1 MAKIALAQINPTVGD
16 LIGNSKLIV
25 EWTKK
30 AQLTGAQLVV
40 FPEMALTGY
49 PIEDLALRPSFQA
62 ASKLALLNTAKSLD
76 QAGLGEV
83 QVIVGFLDSSTSV
96 PTLGKPLGNPQ
107 NSAAILHRGAV
118 IKTYAKQ
125 HLPNY
130 GVFDE
135 FRYFVKGEAECSHH
149 YGDLTYS
156 IAICEDIWQEGL
168 QKLNPETDLL
178 IVINGSPFEQDK
190 DDVRLALVQ
199 KRAKDF
205 NCAIAYVN
213 LVGAQ
218 DELVFDGDSLV
229 VSKTGTLI
237 TRAAQ
242 FKEQLLFFDTSF
254 TPAEISPPL
263 EPLAEI
269 YQALTLGLKD
279 YVKKNNFTAVLLGLS
294 GGIDSALTAAIAHDA
309 LGPAAVFAVAMPSEY
324 SSEHSIGDA
333 AELAKNMGINLRQV
347 PITPMVEAFRANL
360 ALTGLADEN
369 LQARARGVILMALSN
384 QEGHLVLA
392 TGNKSEIATGYSTLY
407 GDAVGGFAPIKDV
420 PKTLVWELAKWRN
433 TQAGKAFIPIS
444 SIEKPPSAEL
454 RPGQLDSD
462 SLPDY
467 QVLDKIIDAYVRRD
481 QSAQALAAV
490 SDPALAAEVITLID
504 KAEYKRRQYP
514 PGTKISARAFG
525 RDRRLPITSQWREAS
540 LEVSE

>member
-83 QVIVGFLDSSTSV
+83 QVIVGFLDSSSAA

-213 LVGAQ
+213 LVGGQ

-237 TRAAQ
+237 ARAAQ
-242 FKEQLLFFDTSF
+242 FKEQLLVFDTSF

-333 AELAKNMGINLRQV
+333 EELAKNMGINLRQV

-433 TQAGKAFIPIS
+433 NQAGKAFIPLS